1 MKPGLIIAAGLIAIA
16 SAASA
21 QAPVPQSIE
30 EHMVDDTGR
39 VLGVLRTW
47 HNQISQDQAVIK
59 ELQAKLQAVTKE
71 RDELK
76 AAQAT
81 D

>member
-21 QAPVPQSIE
+21 QAPVAQSIE
-30 EHMVDDTGR
+30 EYMVDDTSR

-59 ELQAKLQAVTKE
+59 DLQAKLQAVTKE